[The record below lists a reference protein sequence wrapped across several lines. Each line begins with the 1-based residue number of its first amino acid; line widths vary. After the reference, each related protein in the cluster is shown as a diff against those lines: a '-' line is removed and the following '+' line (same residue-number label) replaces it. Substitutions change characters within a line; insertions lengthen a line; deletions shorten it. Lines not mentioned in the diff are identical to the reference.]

1 MSEVHTAEDAQI
13 DGAIIDTKQAVADI
27 KADPTPF
34 DDLARDLGWF
44 PLDEFNGDP
53 DKWRPAEEYIKH
65 GIAGTKRVKSDLK
78 AVKETADRL
87 ARTSAAITAKALEE
101 QRRELEDRHDQAVE
115 DGDKEEARKV
125 AKELA
130 KIDEAPDASDVK
142 SKVAEFTER
151 NPWYGTHAKATDY
164 AAMISQRLAREGKP
178 VEEQLEAAEEEIRD
192 RFPELFEKPKKA
204 PAVHNSTA
212 RVSNHTPKE
221 KSVADLPA
229 HARQAGE
236 EYVKMI
242 AQKMPNKNYTLKDY
256 AATYWAENPA

>member
-1 MSEVHTAEDAQI
+1 MNEEQV
-13 DGAIIDTKQAVADI
+13 IDTQEEQED
-27 KADPTPF
+27 TSPF
-34 DDLARDLGWF
+34 DELAREMGWF
-44 PLDEFNGDP
+44 PKDEYNGDP
-53 DKWRPAEEYIKH
+53 EKWRPAREYIKH

-87 ARTSAAITAKALEE
+87 ARTSAAITAKALED
-101 QRRELEDRHDQAVE
+101 QRRELEELHDQAVE
-115 DGDKEEARKV
+115 DGDKVEARRV

-130 KIDEAPDASDVK
+130 KMDDTPLVDDVRGQ
-142 SKVAEFTER
+142 VAEFTER
-151 NPWYGTHAKATDY
+151 NPWYGTHPKATDY
-164 AAMISQRLAREGKP
+164 AAMISQRLAKQGKS
-178 VEEQLEAAEEEIRD
+178 VDEQLEAAEEEVRE

-221 KSVADLPA
+221 KGVADLPA
-229 HARQAGE
+229 EARKAGE

-242 AQKMPNKNYTLKDY
+242 AQKMPGKQYTLKDY